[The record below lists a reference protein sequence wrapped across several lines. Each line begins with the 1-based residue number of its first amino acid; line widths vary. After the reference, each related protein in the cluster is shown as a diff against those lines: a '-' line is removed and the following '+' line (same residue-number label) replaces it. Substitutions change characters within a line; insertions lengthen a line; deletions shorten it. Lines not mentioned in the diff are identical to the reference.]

1 MDGTAAINFNLEALK
16 RILAGLVAMAG
27 LGCLSSPLAGEDG
40 SARRG
45 KAEPLAEPGEGSG
58 SRATLPRHLR
68 LAMLRLLRPAEAAAR
83 RLIIAS
89 ARGLVVALPPS
100 RKRKPNPGNPEPFLR
115 RFGIAVV
122 MSPADL
128 AAGRILPRLRGR
140 GTAEGG
146 GGGGGPRTLSLPLFD
161 PPRRLLSPKGRRYV
175 PPHAAPRILFPG
187 ITAPHSLPPPP
198 SPDDPIDAARLNL
211 RLAALAAALDNLPG
225 QAKRFARWKAR
236 HSQGRAYPGRVR
248 HISPLRSGR
257 PPGGRLS
264 RFDPSAYRD
273 AAGAQRRNASRNIRD
288 VDEVLAHAHAL
299 ALYALQYPDTS

>member
-1 MDGTAAINFNLEALK
+1 
-16 RILAGLVAMAG
+16 
-27 LGCLSSPLAGEDG
+27 
-40 SARRG
+40 
-45 KAEPLAEPGEGSG
+45 
-58 SRATLPRHLR
+58 
-68 LAMLRLLRPAEAAAR
+68 
-83 RLIIAS
+83 
-89 ARGLVVALPPS
+89 VALPCQ
-100 RKRKPNPGNPEPFLR
+100 RKSAPKSVNPEPFLR

-175 PPHAAPRILFPG
+175 PAHAAPRILLPG
-187 ITAPHSLPPPP
+187 ITQPYSLPPPP
-198 SPDDPIDAARLNL
+198 SPDDPIDATRLSL
-211 RLAALAAALDNLPG
+211 RLAGLAAALDDLPG

-236 HSQGRAYPGRVR
+236 QQNARQAPAPGRIKR
-248 HISPLRSGR
+248 ISPLRRGR

-264 RFDPSAYRD
+264 RFDPSARS
-273 AAGAQRRNASRNIRD
+273 RRNIRD
-288 VDEVLAHAHAL
+288 VDEILAHAHAL